1 MSNKNDYSL
10 PRSTD
15 LFLHETSV
23 HGLLKQCATS
33 VKGLVLPADIK
44 IIAKNI
50 HSTSHWIETIA
61 E

>member
-10 PRSTD
+10 PRRTD
-15 LFLHETSV
+15 LFLHEISV

-50 HSTSHWIETIA
+50 YLTPNCIEIIA

>member
-1 MSNKNDYSL
+1 MVIQGFTNYEIQAG
-10 PRSTD
+10 
-15 LFLHETSV
+15 LHEISV
-23 HGLLKQCATS
+23 YGLLKQCAAS